1 MIRHSEV
8 RPECDCSNLVRMAAI
23 PAPCARVE
31 CMRPAAQG
39 GRARVAER
47 RAVLSARPS
56 GPALALVGRAGA
68 RGVQSRRK
76 CVPRAPVRVASW
88 YAMVPGEVNYF
99 PVGAPAACTLWH
111 WPLWEQQA
119 VPQCCVARR
128 LSAMSEWLKWIIAYL
143 GTLDG
148 AQNSKRAGSA

>member
-1 MIRHSEV
+1 
-8 RPECDCSNLVRMAAI
+8 MAAI

-68 RGVQSRRK
+68 RGVQRSPIKDLHSIRVGFSTVDFLPGGPTVELLFSTFRTKRIEKIDSNASSERK
-76 CVPRAPVRVASW
+76 ICIS
-88 YAMVPGEVNYF
+88 
-99 PVGAPAACTLWH
+99 
-111 WPLWEQQA
+111 
-119 VPQCCVARR
+119 
-128 LSAMSEWLKWIIAYL
+128 
-143 GTLDG
+143 
-148 AQNSKRAGSA
+148 